1 MIELS
6 HGLSHHQNVQRTFSH
21 PVRRSEINR
30 LVERVNREGCYTHG
44 STRRQSD
51 ISALFSDGGTDVF
64 LPIDEEKVGDEKI
77 EK

>member
-6 HGLSHHQNVQRTFSH
+6 HGLSHQNVQRTFSN

-30 LVERVNREGCYTHG
+30 LVQRVNQEGCYEHG
-44 STRRQSD
+44 SVRRQSNV
-51 ISALFSDGGTDVF
+51 SQLFSDGGTDVF
-64 LPIDEEKVGDEKI
+64 LPIDEEKIDEKV